1 MKLYSKLLSGFLT
14 VALASGVCTFEIP
27 QATAASNAV
36 ALVDEMGMGWNLG
49 NTFDSGAC
57 AGWVSNDPYVDTE
70 VGWGNSKTT
79 SAMINAGADQGATG
93 ENPVIVQ
100 CRTADIIAG
109 PIGVTLA
116 DAMLGEVSPRMAAAV
131 GQSAALR
138 VLLPSDRCN
147 TFIAGVAPGMTR
159 RQLIDAAVERILL
172 AASESE

>member
-1 MKLYSKLLSGFLT
+1 MRILIIDGQSGRLGAQIIEGLKKAGLSELHSLIAIGT
-14 VALASGVCTFEIP
+14 NALA
-27 QATAASNAV
+27 
-36 ALVDEMGMGWNLG
+36 
-49 NTFDSGAC
+49 
-57 AGWVSNDPYVDTE
+57 
-70 VGWGNSKTT
+70 T

-116 DAMLGEVSPRMAAAV
+116 DSMLGEVSPRMAAAV

>member
-1 MKLYSKLLSGFLT
+1 MKPGEVTHMRILIIDGQSGRLGAQIIEGLKKAGLSELHSLIAIGT
-14 VALASGVCTFEIP
+14 NALA
-27 QATAASNAV
+27 
-36 ALVDEMGMGWNLG
+36 
-49 NTFDSGAC
+49 
-57 AGWVSNDPYVDTE
+57 
-70 VGWGNSKTT
+70 T

>member
-1 MKLYSKLLSGFLT
+1 MNPGEVTHMRILIIDGQSGRLGAQIIEGLKKAGLSELHSLIAIGT
-14 VALASGVCTFEIP
+14 NALA
-27 QATAASNAV
+27 
-36 ALVDEMGMGWNLG
+36 
-49 NTFDSGAC
+49 
-57 AGWVSNDPYVDTE
+57 
-70 VGWGNSKTT
+70 T